1 LGKYRTHAPT
11 LLGHGCYFVCS
22 NYLVGNSIGMSE
34 NENKLQNQIDALNF
48 RIIKL
53 EATIEAYRN
62 AQGQVVNLAFSLIA
76 GAVVSVVIATV
87 VKK

>member
-1 LGKYRTHAPT
+1 
-11 LLGHGCYFVCS
+11 
-22 NYLVGNSIGMSE
+22 MSE
-34 NENKLQNQIDALNF
+34 NENKLQDQINALNL

-62 AQGQVVNLAFSLIA
+62 TQGQVVNLAFSLIA

>member
-1 LGKYRTHAPT
+1 
-11 LLGHGCYFVCS
+11 
-22 NYLVGNSIGMSE
+22 MSE
-34 NENKLQNQIDALNF
+34 NENKLQDQIDALNL

>member
-1 LGKYRTHAPT
+1 M
-11 LLGHGCYFVCS
+11 
-22 NYLVGNSIGMSE
+22 MSE
-34 NENKLQNQIDALNF
+34 NENKLQDQIDALNL

>member
-1 LGKYRTHAPT
+1 
-11 LLGHGCYFVCS
+11 
-22 NYLVGNSIGMSE
+22 MSE

>member
-1 LGKYRTHAPT
+1 
-11 LLGHGCYFVCS
+11 
-22 NYLVGNSIGMSE
+22 MSE
-34 NENKLQNQIDALNF
+34 NENKLQDQINALNL

>member
-1 LGKYRTHAPT
+1 M
-11 LLGHGCYFVCS
+11 
-22 NYLVGNSIGMSE
+22 MSE
-34 NENKLQNQIDALNF
+34 NENKLQDQINALNL